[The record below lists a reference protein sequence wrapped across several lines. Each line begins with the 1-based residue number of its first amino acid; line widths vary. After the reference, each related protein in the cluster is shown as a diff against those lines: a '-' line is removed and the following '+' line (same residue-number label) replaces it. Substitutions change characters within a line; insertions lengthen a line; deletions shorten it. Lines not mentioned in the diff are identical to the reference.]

1 MKIIL
6 FGASGKTG
14 LELTRQALERQHE
27 VTAFIRP
34 TSTFALQHE
43 RLQRATGQ
51 LDDVPALVNSIQGQD
66 VVVSALGAAHPFTYD
81 PVVVIGMGN
90 ILQAMK
96 SAGVHRLIYLSPLA
110 VKENRGEAGFFL
122 HYIAPVL
129 LRTEIRGH
137 EDREALIKKSGLN
150 WTLVRAP
157 FLTLGPHT
165 GQFKMGPDLQF
176 HGFLPKLSRADVA
189 DAMLQQLASNDPP
202 CTKIR
207 VLPD

>member
-51 LDDVPALVNSIQGQD
+51 LDDVPALVNAIQGQD

-96 SAGVHRLIYLSPLA
+96 
-110 VKENRGEAGFFL
+110 
-122 HYIAPVL
+122 
-129 LRTEIRGH
+129 
-137 EDREALIKKSGLN
+137 
-150 WTLVRAP
+150 
-157 FLTLGPHT
+157 
-165 GQFKMGPDLQF
+165 
-176 HGFLPKLSRADVA
+176 
-189 DAMLQQLASNDPP
+189 
-202 CTKIR
+202 
-207 VLPD
+207 